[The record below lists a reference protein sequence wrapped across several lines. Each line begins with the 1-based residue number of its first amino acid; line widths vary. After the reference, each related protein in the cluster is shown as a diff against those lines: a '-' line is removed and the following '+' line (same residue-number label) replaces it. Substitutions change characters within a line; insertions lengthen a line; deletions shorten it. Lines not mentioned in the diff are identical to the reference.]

1 MADADKPLIRRKRAR
16 KSSDELPE
24 TPDAVDIAMHALATG
39 ADQHGVARAVLEK
52 HARLIDVQ
60 CKREREEL
68 ANVRVQRIT
77 RWLILASIAA
87 ILLLAGMGIY
97 KAVGTE
103 ALVVEPFRVPP
114 AMGQA
119 GLGGEVMATRVM
131 DQIATMQDK
140 TLSSRPASTYSTNWG
155 DDIKIAV
162 PDTGATLGDLRHLL
176 RSWFGNETRISGEV
190 VQEDGGWTVTARVS
204 GHPAIVAKGPALEP
218 LVTKVAEG
226 IFSQTQSYRYIIYLN
241 YAGRSAEAMAA
252 ARELAMNG
260 PGKERPWG
268 LVALANSM
276 GPPDYGDVESLD
288 AHREAA
294 LAVPDFPMPV
304 DNYGTSLRNLGR
316 WEEALPIFRRGA
328 SLVGNGDRISEEFRG
343 QYVANGDAQADE
355 LLGAYGDAATKS
367 EAAAGVG
374 TPIYGSQYAVGA
386 AGDRYFQYDIRAGD
400 ADMRRYG
407 QMLGYSSNTTWK
419 PLAAFLPTDSGA
431 LWAATLAWSRIVRAE
446 RLNDRPALVEAVRE
460 NVPGLIHFLSLLP
473 PKVARDQARQVWPTI
488 AVAMAKA
495 GFARQAAKL
504 LAPLPADCYPCLVA
518 RGEVAAEMGDRTGAT
533 GWFAQAKRIG
543 PSFPFADEARGRML
557 LASRNLVGARQ
568 AFQSAIAIEPR
579 FADAHAGLGDAVSAT
594 GDWQGAASAY
604 ADAARYAPRWGKL
617 HIKWA
622 AALWNS
628 GREGGAQAKL
638 QAAASMDLSTV
649 DRALLRRLQA
659 QAGSA
664 A

>member
-1 MADADKPLIRRKRAR
+1 MADADDVKIRRKRAR

-24 TPDAVDIAMHALATG
+24 TPDPVDIAMHALATG

-52 HARLIDVQ
+52 HARLIDIQ

-68 ANVRVQRIT
+68 ENVRVQRIT
-77 RWLILASIAA
+77 RWLILSAVAA
-87 ILLLAGMGIY
+87 LLLGIAGGIY
-97 KAVGTE
+97 TAVGSE
-103 ALVVEPFRVPP
+103 ALVVEPFRVPG
-114 AMGQA
+114 ALSQA

-131 DQIATMQDK
+131 DRIATMQEK
-140 TLSSRPASTYSTNWG
+140 TLSSRPASTYNTNWG

-204 GHPAIVAKGPALEP
+204 GHPAIVANGPALEA

-241 YAGRSAEAMAA
+241 TEGRTSEAMTA
-252 ARELAMNG
+252 ARALAMNG
-260 PGKERPWG
+260 PEKERPWG

-316 WEEALPIFRRGA
+316 WEEALPILRRGA

-374 TPIYGSQYAVGA
+374 TPIYGSQYAVAA

-400 ADMRRYG
+400 ADM
-407 QMLGYSSNTTWK
+407 
-419 PLAAFLPTDSGA
+419 
-431 LWAATLAWSRIVRAE
+431 
-446 RLNDRPALVEAVRE
+446 
-460 NVPGLIHFLSLLP
+460 
-473 PKVARDQARQVWPTI
+473 
-488 AVAMAKA
+488 
-495 GFARQAAKL
+495 
-504 LAPLPADCYPCLVA
+504 
-518 RGEVAAEMGDRTGAT
+518 
-533 GWFAQAKRIG
+533 
-543 PSFPFADEARGRML
+543 
-557 LASRNLVGARQ
+557 
-568 AFQSAIAIEPR
+568 
-579 FADAHAGLGDAVSAT
+579 
-594 GDWQGAASAY
+594 
-604 ADAARYAPRWGKL
+604 
-617 HIKWA
+617 
-622 AALWNS
+622 
-628 GREGGAQAKL
+628 
-638 QAAASMDLSTV
+638 
-649 DRALLRRLQA
+649 
-659 QAGSA
+659 
-664 A
+664 

>member
-1 MADADKPLIRRKRAR
+1 MEDAAGSERHGAQRERNAQLVPRRGGLEHQLARALDADEGAIGVGLL
-16 KSSDELPE
+16 LPSRLLAGLE
-24 TPDAVDIAMHALATG
+24 VDAVDEELIGLHGM
-39 ADQHGVARAVLEK
+39 QHARAV
-52 HARLIDVQ
+52 
-60 CKREREEL
+60 
-68 ANVRVQRIT
+68 VRVPRVRDQVHA
-77 RWLILASIAA
+77 LHQYCV
-87 ILLLAGMGIY
+87 GGIY
-97 KAVGTE
+97 TAVGTE
-103 ALVVEPFRVPP
+103 ALVVEPFRVP
-114 AMGQA
+114 AGLSQA

-343 QYVANGDAQADE
+343 QYVANGDAQAD
-355 LLGAYGDAATKS
+355 
-367 EAAAGVG
+367 VG

-431 LWAATLAWSRIVRAE
+431 LWAATLA
-446 RLNDRPALVEAVRE
+446 
-460 NVPGLIHFLSLLP
+460 
-473 PKVARDQARQVWPTI
+473 
-488 AVAMAKA
+488 
-495 GFARQAAKL
+495 
-504 LAPLPADCYPCLVA
+504 
-518 RGEVAAEMGDRTGAT
+518 
-533 GWFAQAKRIG
+533 
-543 PSFPFADEARGRML
+543 
-557 LASRNLVGARQ
+557 
-568 AFQSAIAIEPR
+568 
-579 FADAHAGLGDAVSAT
+579 
-594 GDWQGAASAY
+594 
-604 ADAARYAPRWGKL
+604 
-617 HIKWA
+617 
-622 AALWNS
+622 
-628 GREGGAQAKL
+628 
-638 QAAASMDLSTV
+638 
-649 DRALLRRLQA
+649 
-659 QAGSA
+659 
-664 A
+664 